1 MLRRGLTGPIS
12 RRRRLAAL
20 VHRLAG
26 ALGARKVDIVGHHG
40 KGGAVVAVLVLI
52 VAGLDAAIYG
62 DQTALGKI
70 LAHKVSL
77 RTPCHDIYKISLPLL
92 TLSGKV
98 TITGN
103 AELADVHARRGGA
116 EFRVSHEAAHNC
128 YNIKH

>member
-1 MLRRGLTGPIS
+1 MFC
-12 RRRRLAAL
+12 
-20 VHRLAG
+20 
-26 ALGARKVDIVGHHG
+26 HHG

-116 EFRVSHEAAHNC
+116 QLWISDKSAHDR
-128 YNIKH
+128 YNVEHFK